1 MTVTEPGPATSPA
14 TTGPTDDAHSVPS
27 QPSGATAQGKALKS
41 FPKPSQLSVPEGA
54 EGWEEL
60 YPYNLSFRNGSGA
73 EDDKFWFCD
82 SQHWPTVYKPFETIG
97 GEFAVKCL
105 GQYNTR
111 HLLIPPANGIEF
123 KIHLGYLYM
132 SPVPVPPEQ
141 IAGRVPEF
149 ERRAGHY
156 FQNWDTLLEAWKV
169 KVRGTIDEMETLRFE
184 PLPDM
189 VPFEDIVSG
198 KAKDGSEV
206 LMENYDRLIQL
217 CYQNWQYHFE
227 FLNLGYLAYLDFFG
241 FCKQI
246 FPGIPDLAIAT
257 MVQGVDMELFRPD
270 DELKKLAVL
279 AVSSGLQDA
288 FADTDD
294 VEGTLRRIGERPGG
308 HVWLDQ
314 YEGAKDPW
322 FNFTVGNGFYGH
334 DKYWLEH
341 QDIPL
346 GYIKDYI
353 RRLEDGHSIMRP
365 VEELVVEKERI
376 VAEYR
381 ELLDGDKLALFDGK
395 RGLAATAYPYVE
407 NHNFYIEHWTM
418 GVFWRKVRELGRVFV
433 DAGFW
438 ADENDMLYL
447 TRGEVR
453 EALFDLVTGWAVGA
467 DATGPH
473 YWPAEIERRR
483 GIIDALSTQRPQP
496 ALNTPPAEIT
506 EPFTMM
512 LYGITTEQVQQWL
525 AGDDDREEG
534 VITGMAA
541 SPGLVEGIAR
551 VITGADQLNEVQEG
565 DILVATITAP
575 SWGPIFG
582 KIKAT
587 VTDIG
592 GMMSHAAIV
601 CREYGLPAVT
611 GTGRASTTIRTGQR
625 IRVDGSTGRVEI
637 LD

>member
-1 MTVTEPGPATSPA
+1 MTIEQTM
-14 TTGPTDDAHSVPS
+14 
-27 QPSGATAQGKALKS
+27 KS
-41 FPKPSQLSVPEGA
+41 FPKPSQIEVPEGA

-60 YPYNLSFRNGSGA
+60 YPYNLVFGNAPGA
-73 EDDKFWFCD
+73 DEKFWFCD
-82 SQHWPTVYKPFETIG
+82 SQHWPTVFKPFETIG

-132 SPVPVPPEQ
+132 SPVAVPQEEIP
-141 IAGRVPEF
+141 ARVPEF

-156 FQNWDTLLEAWKV
+156 FQNWDSLLEAWHS
-169 KVRGTIDEMETLRFE
+169 KVRATIDEMEELHFTA
-184 PLPDM
+184 LPDA
-189 VPFEDIVSG
+189 VPFDDIVSG
-198 KAKDGSEV
+198 KAMDGSQT
-206 LMENYDRLIQL
+206 LMENYDRLIAL
-217 CYQNWQYHFE
+217 LYRNWQYHFE

-241 FCKQI
+241 FCKEV
-246 FPGIPDLAIAT
+246 FPGIPDQAVAK

-270 DELKKLAVL
+270 DELKRLAVK
-279 AVSSGLQDA
+279 AVQLGLQSA
-288 FADTDD
+288 FENPDD
-294 VEGTLRRIGERPGG
+294 VEGTLRAVRSAGGEEW
-308 HVWLDQ
+308 VAA
-314 YEGAKDPW
+314 YEAAQDPW

-334 DKYWLEH
+334 DKYWMEH
-341 QDIPL
+341 QEIPL

-353 RRLEDGHSIMRP
+353 RRLDEGQEIMRP
-365 VEELVVEKERI
+365 IEQLTAEKERI
-376 VAEYR
+376 VEEYR
-381 ELLDGDKLALFDGK
+381 DLLQGEAREQFDAK

-418 GVFWRKVRELGRVFV
+418 GVFWRKVRELARVFV
-433 DAGFW
+433 GAGFW
-438 ADENDMLYL
+438 ADPADMLYL
-447 TRGEVR
+447 NRNEVR
-453 EALFDLVTGWAVGA
+453 DAIFDLVTGWAVGA
-467 DATGPH
+467 ESTGPH

-483 GIIDALSTQRPQP
+483 RIIDALSARRPQP

-525 AGDDDREEG
+525 AGDESGDDTT
-534 VITGMAA
+534 ITGMAA
-541 SPGLVEGIAR
+541 SPGVVEGIAR
-551 VITGADQLNEVQEG
+551 VISSADQLGEVQEG
-565 DILVATITAP
+565 EILVATITAP

-582 KIKAT
+582 RIKAT

-611 GTGRASTTIRTGQR
+611 GTGSASTTIRTGQR
-625 IRVDGSTGRVEI
+625 IRVDGNAGRVDI
-637 LD
+637 LES

>member
-1 MTVTEPGPATSPA
+1 MTAEKTM
-14 TTGPTDDAHSVPS
+14 
-27 QPSGATAQGKALKS
+27 KS
-41 FPKPSQLSVPEGA
+41 FPKPSELPVPEGA
-54 EGWEEL
+54 AGWEAL
-60 YPYNLSFRNGSGA
+60 YPYNLVFDNAPGGD
-73 EDDKFWFCD
+73 EKFWFCD
-82 SQHWPTVYKPFETIG
+82 SQHWPTVFKPFETIG

-132 SPVPVPPEQ
+132 SPVGVPEDQ
-141 IAGRVPEF
+141 IAARAPEF

-156 FQNWDTLLEAWKV
+156 FQNWDSLLEQWHV
-169 KVRGTIDEMETLRFE
+169 KVRGTIAEMEALEFGS
-184 PLPDM
+184 LPEV

-198 KAKDGSEV
+198 KAMDGSEK
-206 LMENYDRLIQL
+206 LMERFDQLIAL
-217 CYQNWQYHFE
+217 LYRNWQYHFE
-227 FLNLGYLAYLDFFG
+227 FLNLGYIAYLDFFG
-241 FCKQI
+241 FCKQL
-246 FPGIPDLAIAT
+246 FPGIPDLAIAK

-270 DELKKLAVL
+270 DELKNLAVK
-279 AVSSGLQDA
+279 AVELNLQEA
-288 FADTDD
+288 FDNTED
-294 VEGTLRRIGERPGG
+294 VEGTLEAVAAAGG
-308 HVWLDQ
+308 NAWLEAYRAVQ
-314 YEGAKDPW
+314 DPW

-341 QDIPL
+341 QEIPL

-353 RRLEDGHSIMRP
+353 RRLDDGQEIMRP
-365 VEELVVEKERI
+365 VAALTAEKERI
-376 VAEYR
+376 VGEYR
-381 ELLDGDKLALFDGK
+381 DLVDGDNLAAFDAKL
-395 RGLAATAYPYVE
+395 GLAATAYPYVE

-418 GVFWRKVRELGRVFV
+418 GVFWRKVRELATVFS

-438 ADENDMLYL
+438 NDPADMLYL
-447 TRGEVR
+447 NRGEVR
-453 EALFDLVTGWAVGA
+453 DAIFDLVTGWAVGA
-467 DATGPH
+467 EATGPH

-483 GIIDALSTQRPQP
+483 GIIDALNSQRPQP
-496 ALNTPPAEIT
+496 ALNTPPAQIT

-525 AGDDDREEG
+525 AGDEASDDG
-534 VITGMAA
+534 AITGMAA
-541 SPGLVEGIAR
+541 SPGLVEGRAR
-551 VITGADQLNEVQEG
+551 VITHADQLGEVEEG
-565 DILVATITAP
+565 EILVATITAP

-611 GTGRASTTIRTGQR
+611 GTGSASTTIKTGQLL
-625 IRVDGSTGRVEI
+625 RVDGSAGRVEI
-637 LD
+637 IEE

>member
-1 MTVTEPGPATSPA
+1 MSAP
-14 TTGPTDDAHSVPS
+14 
-27 QPSGATAQGKALKS
+27 LKT
-41 FPKPSQLSVPEGA
+41 FPKPSQLPVPAGA
-54 EGWEEL
+54 EGWEKL
-60 YPYNLSFRNGSGA
+60 YPYNLVFQNLSGA
-73 EDDKFWFCD
+73 EDEKFWFCD
-82 SQHWPTVYKPFETIG
+82 SQHWPTVFKPFETIG

-132 SPVPVPPEQ
+132 SPVAVPEDQ
-141 IAGRVPEF
+141 MAARAPEF

-156 FQNWDTLLEAWKV
+156 FQNWNSLLDNWKI
-169 KVRGTIDEMETLRFE
+169 KVRATIDEMEALQFKS
-184 PLPDM
+184 LPDV
-189 VPFEDIVSG
+189 VPFDDIVSG

-241 FCKQI
+241 FCKEI
-246 FPGIPDLAIAT
+246 FPGIADQSIAK

-270 DELKKLAVL
+270 DELKKLAAL
-279 AVSSGLQDA
+279 AIELGVDA
-288 FADTDD
+288 LLADTDD
-294 VEGTLRRIGERPGG
+294 VAGTLERIANADNGQQW
-308 HVWLDQ
+308 VDAYTAAQ
-314 YEGAKDPW
+314 DPW

-341 QDIPL
+341 QEIPL
-346 GYIKDYI
+346 GYIKDYV
-353 RRLEDGHSIMRP
+353 RRLHDGHQIMRP
-365 VEELVVEKERI
+365 VAELTEERERI
-376 VAEYR
+376 YTEYR
-381 ELLDGDKLALFDGK
+381 DLTDGDTRALFEAK
-395 RGLAATAYPYVE
+395 HQLASTAYPYVE

-418 GVFWRKVRELGRVFV
+418 GVFWRKVRELGQVFA

-438 ADENDMLYL
+438 ADRSDMLYL

-453 EALFDLVTGWAVGA
+453 DAIFDLVTGWAVGA

-483 GIIDALSTQRPQP
+483 VIIDALSSQRPQP
-496 ALNTPPAEIT
+496 ALNTPPERIT

-512 LYGITTEQVQQWL
+512 LYGITTEQVEQWL
-525 AGDDDREEG
+525 AKDSGSDDG
-534 VITGMAA
+534 ALTGMAA
-541 SPGLVEGIAR
+541 SPGVVEGIAR
-551 VITGADQLNEVQEG
+551 VVTHADQLGEVQE
-565 DILVATITAP
+565 DEILVATITAP

-582 KIKAT
+582 KIKAV

-611 GTGRASTTIRTGQR
+611 GTGSGSTTITTGQV
-625 IRVDGSTGRVEI
+625 IRVDGNTGRVEV
-637 LD
+637 LER

>member
-1 MTVTEPGPATSPA
+1 M
-14 TTGPTDDAHSVPS
+14 
-27 QPSGATAQGKALKS
+27 TAQPIMKS
-41 FPKPSQLSVPEGA
+41 FPKPSEISVPEGA
-54 EGWEEL
+54 EGWEDL
-60 YPYNLSFRNGSGA
+60 YPYFLSFRNGSGS
-73 EDDKFWFCD
+73 EDEKFWFCD

-123 KIHLGYLYM
+123 KIHMGYLYM
-132 SPVPVPPEQ
+132 SPIPVPEEQ
-141 IAGRVPEF
+141 IPARVPEF

-156 FQNWDTLLEAWKV
+156 FMNWDSLLEAWKV
-169 KVRGTIDEMETLRFE
+169 KVRATIAEMETLTFA

-189 VPFEDIVSG
+189 VPFDDIVQG
-198 KAKDGSEV
+198 VAKDGSEV

-241 FCKQI
+241 FCKEV
-246 FPGIPDLAIAT
+246 FPGIPDQAIAK

-270 DELKKLAVL
+270 DELKKLALL
-279 AVSSGLQDA
+279 AIENGLQAA
-288 FADTDD
+288 FDNTDD
-294 VEGTLRRIGERPGG
+294 VDGTLSKVRALPGG
-308 HVWLDQ
+308 PGWVQ
-314 YEGAKDPW
+314 AYEAAQDPW

-334 DKYWLEH
+334 DKYWIEH

-353 RRLEDGHSIMRP
+353 RRAEAGHDIMRP
-365 VEELVVEKERI
+365 VEAL
-376 VAEYR
+376 VAERDRITDEYR
-381 ELLDGDKLALFDGK
+381 DLLDGEVQAQFDAK

-418 GVFWRKVRELGRVFV
+418 GVFWRKVRELGAVFAQ
-433 DAGFW
+433 AGFW
-438 ADENDMLYL
+438 DKAEDMLYL
-447 TRGEVR
+447 NRSEVR
-453 EALFDLVTGWAVGA
+453 DALFDYVTAWAVGA
-467 DATGPH
+467 EATGPH
-473 YWPAEIERRR
+473 YWPVEIERRR
-483 GIIDALSTQRPQP
+483 KIIDALSTQRPQP

-512 LYGITTEQVQQWL
+512 LYGITTEQVRQWL
-525 AGDDDREEG
+525 AADEGEDDG
-534 VITGMAA
+534 AITGMAA
-541 SPGLVEGIAR
+541 SPGVVEGVAR
-551 VITGADQLNEVQEG
+551 VVTHADQLGEVQEG

-601 CREYGLPAVT
+601 CREYALPAVT
-611 GTGRASTTIRTGQR
+611 GTGKGSTTIKTGQL
-625 IRVDGSTGRVEI
+625 IRVDGNTGRVEI
-637 LD
+637 LESAV

>member
-1 MTVTEPGPATSPA
+1 MTAV
-14 TTGPTDDAHSVPS
+14 
-27 QPSGATAQGKALKS
+27 QPSMKS
-41 FPKPSQLSVPEGA
+41 FPKPSQLPVPPGA
-54 EGWEEL
+54 EGWEQL
-60 YPYNLSFRNGSGA
+60 YPYNLVFQNLSGA
-73 EDDKFWFCD
+73 EDEKFWFCD
-82 SQHWPTVYKPFETIG
+82 SQHWPTVFKPFETIG

-132 SPVPVPPEQ
+132 SPVAVPEEQ
-141 IAGRVPEF
+141 IPARVPEF

-156 FQNWDTLLEAWKV
+156 FQNWDSLLEQWRL
-169 KVRGTIDEMETLRFE
+169 KVRATIAEMEQLSFR

-189 VPFEDIVSG
+189 VPFDDIVAG
-198 KAKDGSEV
+198 AAKDGSEV
-206 LMENYDRLIQL
+206 LMEGYDRLIQL

-241 FCKQI
+241 FCKEA
-246 FPGIPDLAIAT
+246 FPGIPDQAIAK

-270 DELKKLAVL
+270 DELKKLAAL
-279 AVSSGLQDA
+279 AVRLGLQAA

-294 VEGTLRRIGERPGG
+294 VEGTLAGIATAEGG
-308 HVWLDQ
+308 QEWLDAYTAAQ
-314 YEGAKDPW
+314 DPW
-322 FNFTVGNGFYGH
+322 FNFTIGNGFYGT

-341 QDIPL
+341 QEIPL
-346 GYIKDYI
+346 GFIKDYI
-353 RRLEDGHSIMRP
+353 RRLDQGEQIMRP
-365 VEELVVEKERI
+365 VEALVAERNRI

-381 ELLDGDKLALFDGK
+381 ELLDGGQAAVFDAK

-418 GVFWRKVRELGRVFV
+418 GVFWRKVRELGGVFAE
-433 DAGFW
+433 AGFW
-438 ADENDMLYL
+438 AEPDDMLYL

-453 EALFDLVTGWAVGA
+453 DAIFDLVTGWAVGA
-467 DATGPH
+467 EPTGPH

-483 GIIDALSTQRPQP
+483 RIIDALATHRPQP
-496 ALNTPPAEIT
+496 ALNTPPAQIT

-525 AGDDDREEG
+525 GSDDGDDG
-534 VITGMAA
+534 AITGLAA
-541 SPGLVEGIAR
+541 SPGEAEGIAR
-551 VITGADQLNEVQEG
+551 VITHADQLGEVQQGE
-565 DILVATITAP
+565 ILVATITAP
-575 SWGPIFG
+575 SWGPVFG

-611 GTGRASTTIRTGQR
+611 GTGSASTTIRTGQR
-625 IRVDGSTGRVEI
+625 IRVDGSRGRVEI
-637 LD
+637 LAD